1 MSIVENIVYYMDLG
15 VLLTGAVFL
24 GVGLWKNIK
33 WCLWFGVGV
42 VSASVILGV
51 PDFIAGMLKA
61 LNEGCC

>member
-15 VLLTGAVFL
+15 VLVIGAVFL

-33 WCLWFGVGV
+33 WCLCFAVGV

-51 PDFIAGMLKA
+51 PDFIAISTG
-61 LNEGCC
+61 